1 MHWQIGDV
9 KVTLLRE
16 QEPHWPGTMITAN
29 ATVDALKHESEW
41 LSPFV
46 DDKGKILLSIHALLV
61 ESEGRRILVDTCV
74 GNDKPRPGFADFNNL
89 HTPFLA
95 DMEKAGVSRDSV
107 DTVICTHLHLDHVGW
122 NTMLVNGRWVP
133 TFPKA
138 KYIMADRELTHWTQ
152 KEKDDPS
159 AVPWITDSV
168 LPIVEAKRAQIVK
181 SDFVLNESIQFIP
194 TPGHTIDHYSV
205 LVGQPGQ
212 DAFITG
218 DMIHSPIQGKYPE
231 LGMRADYDSRQAGQT
246 RRKVFDRFCDTST
259 IMCVVHFPSPSTGR
273 VRRWSDGYKFVA

>member
-1 MHWQIGDV
+1 MTGTITHEESDGALTFRAFCDRYSISRTVFYEEIISGRLIA
-9 KVTLLRE
+9 KKCGGKTLI
-16 QEPHWPGTMITAN
+16 PYAN
-29 ATVDALKHESEW
+29 ARAWLGALPKLAIAPKS
-41 LSPFV
+41 
-46 DDKGKILLSIHALLV
+46 DLSIPESRAVDYPAYFPPLPASVPAGPTSASGICKRLARVLL
-61 ESEGRRILVDTCV
+61 L
-74 GNDKPRPGFADFNNL
+74 
-89 HTPFLA
+89 LA
-95 DMEKAGVSRDSV
+95 NFGK
-107 DTVICTHLHLDHVGW
+107 
-122 NTMLVNGRWVP
+122 
-133 TFPKA
+133 PKA
-138 KYIMADRELTHWTQ
+138 KYLLADRELTYWTQ

-159 AVPWITDSV
+159 DVPWITDSV

-181 SDFVLNESIQFIP
+181 SDFALNESIQFIP

-205 LVGQPGQ
+205 VVGQPGR

-273 VRRWSDGYKFVA
+273 VRRWGDGFKFVA